1 MGERTARH
9 HDRRAV
15 HERLVAELTDAATQ
29 RHLREDLV
37 NGPTG
42 YEPGWVRYERS
53 RMLAVVNEE
62 RAKRG
67 LQPVAWTTVAEA
79 ESAAAGHVD
88 YVTKYAL
95 YCAELV
101 VDKP

>member
-1 MGERTARH
+1 MGDRTDRH

-15 HERLVAELTDAATQ
+15 HDRLITELTDAAKQ

-37 NGPTG
+37 NGATG
-42 YEPGWVRYERS
+42 YEPGWVRYERG
-53 RMLAVVNEE
+53 RMLAVVNDE

-67 LQPVAWTTVAEA
+67 LQPVSWTTVADA
-79 ESAAAGHVD
+79 ESLAAGHVD

>member
-1 MGERTARH
+1 MGDRTARH
-9 HDRRAV
+9 RDRRAV
-15 HERLVAELTDAATQ
+15 HERLVTELTDAAKQ
-29 RHLREDLV
+29 RDRRQYLV

-42 YEPGWVRYERS
+42 YEPGWVRYERG
-53 RMLAVVNEE
+53 RMLAVVNDE

-67 LQPVAWTTVAEA
+67 LQPVAWTAVAGA

>member
-1 MGERTARH
+1 MGERTTRH

-29 RHLREDLV
+29 RHHREDLV

-42 YEPGWVRYERS
+42 YEPGWVRYERG
-53 RMLAVVNEE
+53 RMLAVVNDE
-62 RAKRG
+62 RSKRG
-67 LQPVAWTTVAEA
+67 LQPVAWTMVARA